1 MARDLTTRVFT
12 PAVSPEQA
20 EQKRDFEAFVAYMNH
35 KAAQIGMTHSAFNDA
50 AGMHNF
56 STARDL
62 LRLAVYADQHPVFRQ
77 VWSQD
82 KYTVTVEGVNPR
94 KQDCFVKSK
103 HPDLNDHY
111 NVLGRKGGGLIW
123 SRSNLY
129 VYNLASILEIPGSTD
144 RLVVVTMYA
153 PGGNQ
158 ESNNRFQATKEV
170 ADIAMALYKDP
181 AADVSNMPVCCENA
195 IIAVLPPDGKCY
207 DDLKILY
214 EKDADTLGRPMSI
227 SKVLT
232 TVCVLDH
239 VQDLSRK
246 ITYDAFDANIGPFYV
261 SDFAPGD
268 VLTYIDALHAMMLE
282 SSNVTAQ
289 ALARSTGK
297 IIAAKA

>member
-12 PAVSPEQA
+12 PTVSPEQA
-20 EQKRDFEAFVAYMNH
+20 EQKRDFEAFVAYMNQ
-35 KAAQIGMTHSAFNDA
+35 KAAEIGMTESVFNDA

-62 LRLAVYADQHPVFRQ
+62 LRLVVYADQYPVFRQ
-77 VWSQD
+77 VWAQD
-82 KYTVTVEGVNPR
+82 KYTATVEGVNPR

-111 NVLGRKGGGLIW
+111 HVLGRKGGGLIW
-123 SRSNLY
+123 PRSNLY
-129 VYNLASILEIPGSTD
+129 VYNLAAILEIPGSAD
-144 RLVVVTMYA
+144 RLAVVTMYA

-158 ESNNRFQATKEV
+158 EPNNRFQATTEV

-181 AADVSNMPVCCENA
+181 AADVSAMPVCCENA
-195 IIAVLPPDGKCY
+195 IIAVLPPEGKCY

-268 VLTYIDALHAMMLE
+268 MLTYIDALHAMMLE

-289 ALARSTGK
+289 MLARSTGQ
-297 IIAAKA
+297 IIAAKV